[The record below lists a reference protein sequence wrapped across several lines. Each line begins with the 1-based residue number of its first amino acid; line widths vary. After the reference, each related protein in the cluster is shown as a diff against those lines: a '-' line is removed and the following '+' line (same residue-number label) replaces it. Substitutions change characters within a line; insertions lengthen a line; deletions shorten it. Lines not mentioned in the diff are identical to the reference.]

1 MKKIIDTSPEGGFIL
16 NKILAFI
23 ICQALKSETFYTIV
37 SRCLEK
43 QGKKIMSEVDIG
55 KKTLKS

>member
-23 ICQALKSETFYTIV
+23 ICQALKSETFYNIV

-43 QGKKIMSEVDIG
+43 MALRVRYFACRQ
-55 KKTLKS
+55 KT